1 MNNFLRLTSK
11 ITHRYLL
18 CIILSTSLLL
28 ILKKAEKTC
37 IFTQKWLDHLL
48 LMASYLVSSN

>member
-28 ILKKAEKTC
+28 ILKKAEKHAFFLKNGLTTC
-37 IFTQKWLDHLL
+37 
-48 LMASYLVSSN
+48 YLWRHIS